1 MKQFLRRIM
10 QPQKPILIVEG
21 NIGAG
26 KSTFLSMI
34 GSAFNAQLV
43 YEPVNTW
50 QNVEGEN
57 LLERFYAETQRWAYA
72 FQTYA
77 FVTRVS
83 AQEQHARFNE
93 QSFQILERSVY
104 SDRYCFAKNCYELGF
119 MEDIEWKL
127 YQDWFA
133 WLVEQYTPTPQAFI
147 YLRTEP
153 EICYERLLKRNRS
166 EETGVSLDYLQ
177 RLHQKHEDWLIH
189 KKELSETLRNVA
201 VITLECNEDFE
212 NNKARQDYFI
222 KSIADFLEKNYQI
235 PYTTSI
241 KPSII
246 KQMQP

>member
-1 MKQFLRRIM
+1 M
-10 QPQKPILIVEG
+10 QEHKPILIVEG

-26 KSTFLSMI
+26 KSTFLNI
-34 GSAFNAQLV
+34 VGSAFNAQLV

-83 AQEQHARFNE
+83 AQEQHARVND
-93 QSFQILERSVY
+93 QPFQILERSVY
-104 SDRYCFAKNCYELGF
+104 SDRYCFAKNCHELGF

-127 YQDWFA
+127 YQDWFG

-147 YLRTEP
+147 YLRTDP
-153 EICYERLLKRNRS
+153 EVCHERLMKRNRS

-189 KKELSETLRNVA
+189 KKELSETLQNVA
-201 VITLECNEDFE
+201 VLTLDCNEEFE
-212 NNKARQDYFI
+212 HNPARQSQFI
-222 KSIADFLEKNYQI
+222 ESIAQFLEKNHQI
-235 PYTTSI
+235 PFSTSI
-241 KPSII
+241 KQATIDHIRP
-246 KQMQP
+246 

>member
-1 MKQFLRRIM
+1 M
-10 QPQKPILIVEG
+10 QEQKPILIVEG

-26 KSTFLSMI
+26 KSTFLKI
-34 GSAFNAQLV
+34 VGSALNAQLV

-50 QNVEGEN
+50 QNVAGEN

-83 AQEQHARFNE
+83 AQEQHARINE
-93 QSFQILERSVY
+93 QPFQILERSVY
-104 SDRYCFAKNCYELGF
+104 SDRYCFAKNCHELGF

-127 YQDWFA
+127 YQDWFT

-153 EICYERLLKRNRS
+153 DICHERLMKRNRS

-189 KKELSETLRNVA
+189 KKEISDRLNTVPVL
-201 VITLECNEDFE
+201 TLECNEDFE
-212 NNKARQDYFI
+212 ENPARQAHFI
-222 KSIADFLEKNYQI
+222 DAIAQFLEKNHHI
-235 PYTTSI
+235 PLSASI
-241 KPSII
+241 K
-246 KQMQP
+246 QPMIDQI